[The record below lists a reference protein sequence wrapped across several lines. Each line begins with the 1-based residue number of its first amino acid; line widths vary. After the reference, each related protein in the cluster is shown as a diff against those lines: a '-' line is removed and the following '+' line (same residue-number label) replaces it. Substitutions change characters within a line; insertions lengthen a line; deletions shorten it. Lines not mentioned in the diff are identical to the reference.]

1 MAGPQGEFA
10 EVVED
15 QAAGGADPAVV
26 GVAADHG
33 LLGAECASG
42 LPLDQT
48 EDEQGRA
55 DDLDQGGD
63 TPVVLDENG
72 RDREGP
78 LQLW

>member
-33 LLGAECASG
+33 LLGAECAS
-42 LPLDQT
+42 
-48 EDEQGRA
+48 
-55 DDLDQGGD
+55 DL
-63 TPVVLDENG
+63 PVVLDENG
-72 RDREGP
+72 RDREGL